1 MKKIY
6 CYVDETGQDTKGKLF
21 LVSVVLTD
29 KEKDKLFSLCEKIEK
44 ESKRGLTKWN
54 STSFTK
60 RIDYLELVF
69 NNKKFIDKI
78 YYSYYEGSKEYVNLT
93 VLTTAKSIV
102 KFAKEDYLATIYV
115 DGLKRAEKDK
125 FARELRKLGIHT
137 EKVQGVKKDENNSM
151 IRLADNICGFL
162 RDNLEKQ
169 KYTEKLFDKA
179 KTKRIIR
186 EI

>member
-21 LVSVVLTD
+21 LVSVVLAD
-29 KEKDKLFSLCEKIEK
+29 KEKDELFKLCEKIEK

-54 STSFTK
+54 KTSFSK
-60 RIDYLELVF
+60 RIGYLELIF
-69 NNKKFIDKI
+69 STKEFINKI
-78 YYSYYEGSKEYVNLT
+78 YYSYYENSKEYVNLT
-93 VLTTAKSIV
+93 VLTTAKSII
-102 KFAKEDYLATIYV
+102 KYAKADYTATIYV
-115 DGLKRAEKDK
+115 DGLKRTEKNK
-125 FARELRKLGIHT
+125 FAQEIRKLGIHT
-137 EKVQGVKKDENNSM
+137 EKIQGVKKDENNSL
-151 IRLADNICGFL
+151 IRLADNTCGFI

-169 KYTEKLFDKA
+169 KYTDKLFNNA